1 MLVPLKLILERA
13 DRGGY
18 AVPAFNFHNLETL
31 QAIIEAAEKM
41 RSPVILAI
49 TESTIT
55 YCGMEYMHYLVAAA
69 KIASRAGI
77 PMALHLDHGK
87 NLNVIK
93 EAINV
98 GYTSVMFD
106 GSSLSFEENI
116 KTTWR
121 IVQWAHTK
129 GISVEAELGSLRGV
143 EGTISVSAHNA
154 FFTDPRQAEE
164 FVIKTGCDAL
174 AIAVGTSHGAY
185 KFKGT
190 PQLDFE
196 RIKEIDRLVRIPL
209 VLHGS
214 SSLPS
219 HLLKFAK
226 KSGLKVPGAK
236 GVADKLIK
244 KAITLG
250 IRKIN
255 IDTDLRLAFT
265 ATVRQILK
273 KDPSLFDPRK
283 ILVPT
288 RECMCKIAIEKIK
301 LFKSANKA

>member
-13 DRGGY
+13 ERGGY
-18 AVPAFNFHNLETL
+18 AVPALNFHNLETL

-69 KIASRAGI
+69 KIASQAGI
-77 PMALHLDHGK
+77 PLALHLDHGK
-87 NLNVIK
+87 TLDVIR
-93 EAINV
+93 EAINI

-106 GSSLSFEENI
+106 GSSLPYEENV

-143 EGTISVSAHNA
+143 EGTISVSARDA
-154 FFTDPRQAEE
+154 FFTDPKQAEE
-164 FVIKTGCDAL
+164 FVAKTGCDAL
-174 AIAVGTSHGAY
+174 AIAVGTSHGAF

-190 PQLDFE
+190 PMLDFQ
-196 RIKEIDRLVRIPL
+196 RIKKIDRLVRIPL
-209 VLHGS
+209 VLHGAS
-214 SSLPS
+214 GLPA
-219 HLLKFAK
+219 HLIKFAK
-226 KSGLKVPGAK
+226 KSGLRVPGAK
-236 GVADKLIK
+236 GVSDKLIK

-255 IDTDLRLAFT
+255 VDTDLRLAFT
-265 ATVRQILK
+265 ATVRQIIK

-288 RECMCKIAIEKIK
+288 REYMRKIAMEKMK
-301 LFKSANKA
+301 LFKSANKG